1 MTRASP
7 VVIVQCAVS
16 VKKDCYMH
24 ILVVSLLIYFIH
36 ILAVPSPPS
45 NLSVTHLSLTSVN
58 VSWSPAPQDD
68 VDIDGYIIYY
78 QLVAGGSKR
87 THRTESTAT
96 SIIRSLKQ
104 GGEYSFSMVSTNNG
118 IPSTEIGPLNISIGM
133 YDNIMLQSLYI
144 YKPSCPTYTCSDFS
158 SI

>member
-1 MTRASP
+1 MT
-7 VVIVQCAVS
+7 
-16 VKKDCYMH
+16 VKKDCY
-24 ILVVSLLIYFIH
+24 ISSEPDYFLH

-45 NLSVTHLSLTSVN
+45 NLSVTHHSLTSVN

-87 THRTESTAT
+87 THQTESTAT
-96 SIIRSLKQ
+96 STIFSLEQ
-104 GGEYSFSMVSTNNG
+104 GGEYSFSMVSTYNG

-133 YDNIMLQSLYI
+133 YI
-144 YKPSCPTYTCSDFS
+144 
-158 SI
+158 